1 MHIKNNK
8 EMYLIYAGEIRNDLY
23 FTLHSAELEKGTKRA
38 PKNVE
43 VHLAVY
49 NDKYEL
55 IKVT

>member
-1 MHIKNNK
+1 
-8 EMYLIYAGEIRNDLY
+8 MYLIYAGEIRNDLY

-55 IKVT
+55 IKVI